1 MKRIA
6 VLGIAVLAGLIVCA
20 GFAWASIEGDCKAVV
35 DKAAGM
41 FKSKGKDAAI
51 KAVNDPKGPFVKGEL
66 YVFAVDMN
74 NKVLAHPMNQSL
86 VGKDV
91 SKVKDPKGKL
101 LFAEFLDV
109 AKGKGVGWV
118 EYMWPKPGAK
128 EPSPKRSY
136 IMKIPGE
143 EVYIGA
149 GYYK

>member
-6 VLGIAVLAGLIVCA
+6 VLGNAVLVGLFVCA
-20 GFAWASIEGDCKAVV
+20 GLALADIEGDCKAIVE
-35 DKAAGM
+35 KAADM

-91 SKVKDPKGKL
+91 SKAKDPKGKL
-101 LFAEFLDV
+101 LFAEFLEV
-109 AKGKGVGWV
+109 AKGKGAGWV
-118 EYMWPKPGAK
+118 EYMWPKPGEK

-136 IMKIPGE
+136 IMKVPGE